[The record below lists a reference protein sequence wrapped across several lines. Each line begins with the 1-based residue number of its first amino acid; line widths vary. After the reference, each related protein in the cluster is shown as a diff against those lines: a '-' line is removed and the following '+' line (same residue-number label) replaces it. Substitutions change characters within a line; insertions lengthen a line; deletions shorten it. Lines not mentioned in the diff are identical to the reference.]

1 MEEIFLEIQPREEI
15 GRADVKVLRRKGFIP
30 AVVYTQGQKTEPVKI
45 VSREF
50 LRLLHEHH
58 VGSVVVHLKAK
69 DEAEKAKE
77 RACLIKEIQYDH
89 VKGDVIHVDFNQI
102 SLTKAIKVNV
112 GVVAKAEA
120 IGVKADGGTLEHNLW
135 ELEIECLPT
144 AIPKQIEVDVSAL
157 KIGDAIHVRDLQ
169 LPEGVKILNDPETII
184 LSVAP
189 PAKEE
194 VPLAAVEG
202 EEKLEPEVIKKKEK
216 EAAEEGEEPQP
227 AKEEPKAKEGKEK

>member
-15 GRADVKVLRRKGFIP
+15 GKAGVKVLRRKGFIP
-30 AVVYTQGQKTEPVKI
+30 AVVYTQGKETEPIKI
-45 VSREF
+45 VNREF

-69 DEAEKAKE
+69 DEAKKAKE
-77 RACLIKEIQYDH
+77 RACVIKEIQYDH

-112 GVVAKAEA
+112 GVVAKGEA
-120 IGVKADGGTLEHNLW
+120 VGVKADGGTLEHNLW

-144 AIPKQIEVDVSAL
+144 AIPKQIEVDVSSL
-157 KIGDAIHVRDLQ
+157 KIGDAIQVQDIKP
-169 LPEGVKILNDPETII
+169 PEGVKILNDAGTII

-194 VPLAAVEG
+194 VPVAAVEG
-202 EEKLEPEVIKKKEK
+202 EEKLEPEVIKKKEAVEEE
-216 EAAEEGEEPQP
+216 EAEV